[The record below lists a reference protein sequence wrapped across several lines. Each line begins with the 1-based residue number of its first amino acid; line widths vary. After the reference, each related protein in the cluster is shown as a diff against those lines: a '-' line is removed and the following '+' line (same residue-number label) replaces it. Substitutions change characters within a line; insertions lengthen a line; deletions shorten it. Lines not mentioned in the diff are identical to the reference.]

1 MAAFIQKPLDFS
13 IFELTPAA
21 IWLNQCLIQQCCQ
34 DVSPTRL
41 VSLIFHIGGPVHK
54 TRKGE
59 QVEGED
65 EHVDLEEVVGGQAFQ
80 VDEGLCQR
88 MTQ

>member
-13 IFELTPAA
+13 IFELSPAA
-21 IWLNQCLIQQCCQ
+21 TWNQCLIGCQ
-34 DVSPTRL
+34 GVSPTSL

-54 TRKGE
+54 TRKGK

-80 VDEGLCQR
+80 VDEGLCQG

>member
-13 IFELTPAA
+13 IFELSPAA
-21 IWLNQCLIQQCCQ
+21 TWNQCLIGCQ
-34 DVSPTRL
+34 GVSPTSL
-41 VSLIFHIGGPVHK
+41 VSLIFHIGGPVHE
-54 TRKGE
+54 TSKGQ

-80 VDEGLCQR
+80 VDEGLCQG